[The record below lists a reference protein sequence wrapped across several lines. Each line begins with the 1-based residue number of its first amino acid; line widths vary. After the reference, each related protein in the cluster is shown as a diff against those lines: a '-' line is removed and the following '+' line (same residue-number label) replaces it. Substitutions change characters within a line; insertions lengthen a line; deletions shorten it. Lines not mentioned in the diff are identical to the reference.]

1 MKHLSLTSK
10 QRTRTAD
17 LLEKTSLAVLI
28 AILGSSGGS
37 VWSKAV
43 GSGIAVAL
51 AIAAVVV
58 ERAGGRKN

>member
-1 MKHLSLTSK
+1 MKHLSLTGK

-28 AILGSSGGS
+28 AILGNTGGS
-37 VWSKAV
+37 VWSKV
-43 GSGIAVAL
+43 GGTGIAVAL

-58 ERAGGRKN
+58 ERARERRR